1 MRDLI
6 LQSLKAVLKKYP
18 EIKVHLTGKAAE
30 IAENGVEQ
38 YEKLPRV
45 DGYVSRD
52 EDWDDWEVTPED
64 IERAVTRWNKAMP
77 DYAGM
82 LDAEVEIDPTKTV
95 NDA

>member
-38 YEKLPRV
+38 YLPRPKIE
-45 DGYVSRD
+45 GYKQKDS
-52 EDWDDWEVTPED
+52 DWEVNITEADIDNAIAMWDEVMPEY
-64 IERAVTRWNKAMP
+64 K
-77 DYAGM
+77 GM
-82 LDAEVEIDPTKTV
+82 LNAKVEIDPNKSVT
-95 NDA
+95 DA